1 MEDTHI
7 DTNIDKIYSGY
18 PDIERSISGKNVMMR
33 VLGQERVGNLWT
45 RLTKEA
51 GTKYTE
57 LEMVINQYDEETK
70 TEKWTDHQI
79 MTQLEQLAHLLGYLK
94 YLIEEKWHSS
104 KQAKAVAYKCMTA
117 TNDLV
122 FKFEELLGTLN
133 EKNENL
139 GKQIS
144 ETFSMGEDGEIF

>member
-51 GTKYTE
+51 GKKYTE
-57 LEMVINQYDEETK
+57 LKKVINQYDEEIK
-70 TEKWTDHQI
+70 TEALTDYQI

-94 YLIEEKWHSS
+94 YLIEEKWYSS
-104 KQAKAVAYKCMTA
+104 KTAKTVYYKCLTT

-122 FKFEELLGTLN
+122 FEFEELLMYR
-133 EKNENL
+133 
-139 GKQIS
+139 I
-144 ETFSMGEDGEIF
+144 IP